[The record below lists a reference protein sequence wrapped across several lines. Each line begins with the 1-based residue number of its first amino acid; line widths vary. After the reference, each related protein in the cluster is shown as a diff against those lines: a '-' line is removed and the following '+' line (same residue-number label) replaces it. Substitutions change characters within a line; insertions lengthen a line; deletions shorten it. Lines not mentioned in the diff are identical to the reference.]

1 MDQTDHE
8 KQIALDRKNLKLGA
22 IHLIIFAILIVA
34 GIVVKRGYG
43 HPEYMM
49 VFHGPAAIFLVVGGL
64 KITEKQRRRF
74 KEVRIEEEVKI
85 D

>member
-1 MDQTDHE
+1 MDQKNNE
-8 KQIALDRKNLKLGA
+8 KQAELDRRNLRWGA
-22 IHLIIFAILIVA
+22 IHLIVFLILIVA
-34 GIVVKRGYG
+34 GIVVKRGFG

-74 KEVRIEEEVKI
+74 QEVRVDTDLKL
-85 D
+85 